1 MQDCNRKHDTK
12 HAIRDPRSQSIV
24 IVLCRSNHSTK
35 IPVHKFNILVL
46 ISWNTNEMKWNDTN
60 SLGSGILIETV
71 IKSPS
76 REECYNP
83 FSSKELNQI
92 QVSSSLRYDDI

>member
-1 MQDCNRKHDTK
+1 MEY
-12 HAIRDPRSQSIV
+12 P
-24 IVLCRSNHSTK
+24 
-35 IPVHKFNILVL
+35 
-46 ISWNTNEMKWNDTN
+46 WNEMKWNDTN